1 MARRIGR
8 SATRVRPI
16 GHTSLAV
23 RGSRRA
29 QATRR
34 VVGVTAPTPPT
45 LWDRAGRIG
54 PGVVDALVLVGMGL
68 CVIVD
73 VYAAVND
80 DPVGVRLLAA
90 VGSLVAVAL
99 RRRLPILSYAA
110 VLGGI
115 VALVLFRRSA
125 GLYVGYGY
133 PVFAPVAALA
143 AMVTS
148 LVRKLPTIEA
158 VAAALAGAAGVVLL
172 LSWPMAD
179 QERLILAIAFGGLY
193 GTGVGIGIYLR
204 ALDHRGALAAV
215 AARRDERLELAREL
229 HDLVAHHVTGIV
241 VQAQAAQVVA
251 DRDPSAA
258 GTALERIEG
267 AGKEAL
273 DAMRRLVGSLRDDEG
288 TQGAAPVAP
297 PVGLAGLDDLAA
309 TSAGTGLPVELT
321 IDDEARRAASTTVAA
336 STHRIVQESLTN
348 ARRHA
353 VDATAAQVDV
363 RRDGADLVVT
373 VTDDG
378 RQPVGGPRS
387 DRPGYGLVGMTERAH
402 ALGGTLVAGPVAPPA
417 HGWSVQARLPLDGGD
432 R

>member
-1 MARRIGR
+1 M
-8 SATRVRPI
+8 
-16 GHTSLAV
+16 
-23 RGSRRA
+23 
-29 QATRR
+29 
-34 VVGVTAPTPPT
+34 PPT

-54 PGVVDALVLVGMGL
+54 HGVVDALVLVGMGL
-68 CVIVD
+68 CIVVD
-73 VYAAVND
+73 LYAAANA
-80 DPVGVRLLAA
+80 DPVRIRLAAA
-90 VGSLVAVAL
+90 VGSLIAVAL
-99 RRRLPILSYAA
+99 RRRLPIVSFAA

-125 GLYVGYGY
+125 GLSLDDGY

-148 LVRKLPTIEA
+148 LVRRLPAIEA
-158 VAAALAGAAGVVLL
+158 TAAALAGAGGVVLL
-172 LSWPMAD
+172 LTWPMGD
-179 QERLILAIAFGGLY
+179 QARLLLGVVFGALY
-193 GTGVGIGIYLR
+193 GTGVGAGIYLR
-204 ALDHRGALAAV
+204 ALDRRGELAAD

-273 DAMRRLVGSLRDDEG
+273 DAMRRLVGSLREDDG
-288 TQGAAPVAP
+288 PPGAAPTAP

-309 TSAGTGLPVELT
+309 TSAGTGLPVHLHV
-321 IDDEARRAASTTVAA
+321 DDGARAAASTTVAA
-336 STHRIVQESLTN
+336 SAHRIVQESLTN

-353 VDATAAQVDV
+353 VDATACTVDV

-378 RQPVGGPRS
+378 RHPVGGPRS
-387 DRPGYGLVGMTERAH
+387 DRAGYGLVGMTERAH